1 MYVKRVLIL
10 CMFMFIMMNGFAK
23 SEDIDWSRLKSH
35 NFDLEPAHIEWIETW
50 MRALSHEPVIAIV
63 NFSSRSSCLST
74 QVINEAELFLKDND
88 HTLVDR
94 DILDNIRREKNIRLN
109 DRIKDEMLINIGKLS
124 GAETVITGAH
134 IVSRWAWLQFL
145 LGRTIS
151 ATISVRVLCVECF
164 GEEDCYKM
172 INNLGDV

>member
-1 MYVKRVLIL
+1 MSIFLMVNVYS
-10 CMFMFIMMNGFAK
+10 K
-23 SEDIDWSRLKSH
+23 SEDINWSRIKNH

-50 MRALSHEPVIAIV
+50 MRTLEHKPTIAIV

-74 QVINEAELFLKDND
+74 LVINEAELFLKDNG
-88 HTLVDR
+88 HTLVER
-94 DILDNIRREKNIRLN
+94 DILDNIRHEKNVSLN

-164 GEEDCYKM
+164 GEEGCNKM